1 MRNISKHIVITHNN
15 NNKNKIS
22 NVKCIVKKVKAYVA
36 INISSKKYPVYVKC
50 GQKVQGRSVHNEVN
64 KERGIISKQNSCYIC
79 VS

>member
-36 INISSKKYPVYVKC
+36 INISSKKIQYMQNVAKKYRDVVYIMK
-50 GQKVQGRSVHNEVN
+50 
-64 KERGIISKQNSCYIC
+64 
-79 VS
+79 